1 MGFIQ
6 AFEMLAGTA
15 LRLEVTI
22 ETQAVTGSLPSGPC
36 IGQSAPFRPKL
47 SEDCLPGRQ
56 PPAETEKH
64 LPRRHFRLEPADNQ
78 PFPG

>member
-22 ETQAVTGSLPSGPC
+22 ETQAGTGSRPSRPW
-36 IGQSAPFRPKL
+36 IGQSDAVLSNPEPRALFRPL
-47 SEDCLPGRQ
+47 HS
-56 PPAETEKH
+56 AAAATS
-64 LPRRHFRLEPADNQ
+64 A
-78 PFPG
+78 

>member
-36 IGQSAPFRPKL
+36 IGQSVLSNADRHHRSVSRLDAVCIQANDAALARTRRRPTPAPL
-47 SEDCLPGRQ
+47 V
-56 PPAETEKH
+56 
-64 LPRRHFRLEPADNQ
+64 
-78 PFPG
+78 